1 MITTEDLNFQI
12 SENELGLT
20 GENVFKLNRLRRS
33 YFKSSLNIEKT
44 YIDLLKESS
53 KFYYYQ
59 LPPKFNEF
67 FLTEKEQPVFWILE
81 SPLAAACEEFLKSSK
96 NSKNTNGSE
105 NSIKQYFH
113 KWIVAKNE
121 QHKKMFASMAISLL
135 KNSSESLTFLDRIYC
150 ALLLIY
156 DRHFRN
162 NNAAIEL
169 LIKIDEELNNLPITL
184 KIKDELLYYTM
195 LYRGFA
201 YYTTDDFDEASKSF
215 SDAINQNANGITAK
229 FFLASCYARLN
240 ESQHSEQLIKEIY
253 NYDISRLNY
262 AIDTNNPSLLGY
274 FFKTSLFP
282 NIFSYRSFECLS
294 DFIESEII
302 LPLIK
307 KTETIPDIGQKFD
320 KFLDLE
326 LEEYYDDEIK
336 NSIHFISKTYSKKNT
351 DNNPFVAAVGKSLV
365 KKYESTLQKLKEL
378 IKDKIVSE
386 FKKELTFFDNKIAD
400 IGNVI
405 EQLSKEI
412 IDFKEEIKKKH
423 NMSASLI
430 EDYIKQRISEVE
442 DMLNNIH
449 LVDSLNPQK
458 SFKTSMTYNFII
470 SIVVFAI
477 GCIAGY
483 SNYST
488 ELSDEFYLILGKLIL
503 TGVKWSSLTFLVGI
517 IFSAASAGL
526 VVIDRSNEKEKLS
539 KVVADFKKERELR
552 LDLLK
557 KETAE
562 KEKSITENFNERI
575 ESNKKKIEEL
585 KTQRD
590 KTENS
595 LNEKA
600 EEKLKPLFEK
610 IDAVNPA

>member
-12 SENELGLT
+12 SENELGFS
-20 GENVFKLNRLRRS
+20 GENIYKLNRLRRT

-53 KFYYYQ
+53 KFYYFQ
-59 LPPKFNEF
+59 PPPKFNEF
-67 FLTEKEQPVFWILE
+67 FLNEKEQPIFWILE
-81 SPLAAACEEFLKSSK
+81 TPLAAACEEFLKISRKSK
-96 NSKNTNGSE
+96 NIEASD

-121 QHKKMFASMAISLL
+121 QHKKMFASMAINLL
-135 KNSSESLTFLDRIYC
+135 KNSADSITFLDRIYC
-150 ALLLIY
+150 ALLFIY
-156 DRHFRN
+156 DRHFRKPN
-162 NNAAIEL
+162 DAIDQL
-169 LIKIDEELNNLPITL
+169 KIIDEELNSLPITS
-184 KIKDELLYYTM
+184 KVKEELFYFTM
-195 LYRGFA
+195 LYRGFV
-201 YYTTDDFDEASKSF
+201 YYTSGDFDEASKSF
-215 SDAINQNANGITAK
+215 SDAINQNPNGITAK
-229 FFLASCYARLN
+229 FFLASCYAQLN
-240 ESQHSEQLIKEIY
+240 ESQQSELLVKEIY

-262 AIDTNNPSLLGY
+262 AIDTNNPSLLSY

-294 DFIESEII
+294 DFIETEII

-336 NSIHFISKTYSKKNT
+336 NSIHFISKTYSEKNI
-351 DNNPFVAAVGKSLV
+351 DNNPFITAVSKSIV

-386 FKKELTFFDNKIAD
+386 FKQELTFFDNKIAE
-400 IGNVI
+400 IHNII
-405 EQLSKEI
+405 EQLNKEI

-430 EDYIKQRISEVE
+430 EDYIKQRVSEVE

-483 SNYST
+483 SNYNE
-488 ELSDEFYLILGKLIL
+488 ELGDEFYLMLGKLIL
-503 TGVKWSSLTFLVGI
+503 TGVKWSALTFLIGI
-517 IFSAASAGL
+517 LFSAASAGL
-526 VVIDRSNEKEKLS
+526 VVIDRSNEKQKLS
-539 KVVADFKKERELR
+539 KLITDYKKERELR
-552 LDLLK
+552 LEMLK

-585 KTQRD
+585 KTQRE

-600 EEKLKPLFEK
+600 ELKYKPVHEK
-610 IDAVNPA
+610 IDAVYPV